1 MVACS
6 ASTNC
11 CCSLFQALPDDV
23 FTFITQF
30 LTPRDV
36 CALTLC
42 CRSLAALAASEKVW
56 FGQCEALGVVG
67 SRDLVDWRS
76 GVASYKALCKF
87 IFSVRPLIGIWV
99 HQNPELGNVVYVMP
113 GYVSVVGCRV
123 IPQELGPL
131 GLQEGPLLWA
141 PVFEVI
147 GDFDGSV
154 AFFLHGR
161 ERDGDY
167 VYPGSLRPVD
177 KDCNVLLLEVE
188 PRKRGGGGKLL
199 HSKSVVHCDSDWDL
213 SRHICRYDKS
223 GISRSQ
229 RVVGQSNS
237 VVSFSRL
244 AFADRRK
251 LLEVVTSDIRLKIP
265 ISVNGLMFP
274 GLRMQNESFRKDIVH
289 LTERRLV
296 LMQMYKL
303 GGACVDFQDL
313 HRMPINLKKSESSRS
328 KKSLHCQS
336 NLCGAQNGNEGHL
349 CRSRRSVSG
358 LFKDSLKLIL
368 GRSYSLNGNHEIS
381 RSGSSSSESK
391 HAQLNEFLRSG
402 DTIGLTLHASTMRLS
417 TYRAWPNMHDNR
429 FALYKLPM
437 QLPKAGKDYAGL
449 WGGTFGWPPGRITED
464 KSGKAL
470 FFLLLSYELSEGQC
484 LLIATKILEGTHY
497 VLHPNGSA
505 MFVVKIDEI
514 SSDPFPWKTDGDSI
528 PVDVKQA
535 YNGEGIANG
544 YGFRYPGAK
553 PGSLFVIQN
562 GTLAFVWKES
572 RAVLTLQRLDLEVL
586 LKKGERIPALPPILN
601 FAYLTKSHSNVFT
614 GFSSPRCAFLYHKTF
629 VSQNIAL
636 LLA

>member
-154 AFFLHGR
+154 ASFFMGAK
-161 ERDGDY
+161 EMVIMY
-167 VYPGSLRPVD
+167 
-177 KDCNVLLLEVE
+177 
-188 PRKRGGGGKLL
+188 
-199 HSKSVVHCDSDWDL
+199 WDL

-349 CRSRRSVSG
+349 CGSRRRSVSG

-614 GFSSPRCAFLYHKTF
+614 GFSSPRCAFLYHKNF